1 MDISEKVG
9 DRIRRFRKAKGLSQ
23 EQLGNM
29 IGKGKYTVSKYE
41 SGDIVM
47 DIQTLYDIAQ
57 ALSIPTSVLI
67 GRTTDTIV
75 SDNPISNFVDTDLI
89 YMYILHQMENQK
101 QKILK
106 SIITL
111 EAVKDDDDLDKNII
125 RAVWYN
131 QLLDINDIT
140 TAKSVVPGTLEV
152 YESVSML
159 TFQNKR
165 RHNYKTVM
173 LAMNF
178 SNDLEYTHG
187 MAMTIASYP
196 PIPITSR
203 ITLSKVPLLDKDRL
217 KTALALNRE
226 DWKQFK
232 RYNGFTLKTNM
243 LNSGES

>member
-196 PIPITSR
+196 LIPITSR

-217 KTALALNRE
+217 KTALTLNRE